1 IHFDFKPSNILL
13 TASGTVKIADFG
25 LAEDGSQRSP
35 GVRHHALTALWYRAP
50 EVLMRSN
57 RLGAAADVWSWA
69 VVVAEMIGGVG
80 KPL

>member
-1 IHFDFKPSNILL
+1 
-13 TASGTVKIADFG
+13 FG

-57 RLGAAADVWSWA
+57 RLGAAADVCSWA
-69 VVVAEMIGGVG
+69 VVVAEMIGGV
-80 KPL
+80 